1 MGLDIKSVNSREEY
15 SELVYS
21 AKHNKSGLL
30 SNSYMYSTSVDR
42 LINQK
47 RMHYSL
53 SDRGLFF
60 FEDEI
65 EYCNLVF
72 FITADSEIP
81 SFNLDKPLIIRLLS
95 RRGKEESLSRVKKQ
109 IKTSGYEHKGKYVN
123 VQGDPQEILGKLD
136 EVAPKAEQYLERFG
150 IDIVNPDIDTI
161 RNIREMQYMIDSIPF
176 YDIEYRT
183 DEEMQKASEEGYL
196 LAAIKRDSK
205 ELCGANYSILNGR
218 YVTGWIAILDK
229 FRDVPGISVCLHK
242 RAVERDARNDH
253 VKKTWISTD
262 NKDSLIY
269 HERIGFKYTGEE
281 MDVWLLNSGKGNN
294 NG

>member
-1 MGLDIKSVNSREEY
+1 MRLDIENVNSREEY

-21 AKHNKSGLL
+21 MKLNKNGLL
-30 SNSYMYSTSVDR
+30 SNSYVSSKSVDR

-47 RMHYSL
+47 RIRYSL

-65 EYCNLVF
+65 EYYNLVF
-72 FITADSEIP
+72 FIAVDSEIP
-81 SFNLDKPLIIRLLS
+81 LFDLDKPVIIRFLS
-95 RRGKEESLSRVKKQ
+95 RRGKEESLLKMKKQ
-109 IKTSGYEHKGKYVN
+109 IEESDYEHKGKYAN
-123 VQGDPQEILGKLD
+123 VQGDPRVILEKLD
-136 EVAPKAEQYLERFG
+136 EVAPKAEQFLERFG
-150 IDIVNPDIDTI
+150 IDIVSPDINTI
-161 RNIREMQYMIDSIPF
+161 RKIREMQYTIDSIPF

-218 YVTGWIAILDK
+218 YVTGWIAVLDK
-229 FRDVPGISVCLHK
+229 YRDIPGISVCLHK
-242 RAVERDARNDH
+242 RAVGRDARNGH
-253 VKKTWISTD
+253 IKKTWISTD
-262 NKDSLIY
+262 NRDSLTY

-281 MDVWLLNSGKGNN
+281 MDVWLYNSGKGND